1 MLPISSPAMPRRPVT
16 SVVKRVAAGAGAA
29 VYLLAIAGLLFQ
41 SVVGDSAY
49 FPLSYFFTW
58 DMFPAHNTNSMRR
71 VAVGKTAA
79 GKFLQLH
86 PSPRDQY
93 RQGVNRDFT
102 RVDLEGRGF
111 FYRPIV
117 EQTLQTAGG
126 GDSADPV
133 AHVHLFERYW
143 PAKFNYPTE
152 LYEAWS
158 GTPRPHRTF
167 WRVVEEFDV
176 PAPRPLVDSSH
187 GDGP

>member
-1 MLPISSPAMPRRPVT
+1 MPRRPVA
-16 SVVKRVAAGAGAA
+16 SVVKRVAAGAGAV
-29 VYLLAIAGLLFQ
+29 VYLSAIAAFLFQ

-79 GKFLQLH
+79 RKFVQLH

-93 RQGVNRDFT
+93 RQGVDRDFT

-117 EQTLQTAGG
+117 EKTLQTTGG

-133 AHVHLFERYW
+133 THVYLCERYW
-143 PAKFNYPTE
+143 PAKFNYPAE
-152 LYEAWS
+152 MYEAWS
-158 GTPRPHRTF
+158 GTPRPNRTF
-167 WRVVEEFDV
+167 WRVLEEFEV
-176 PAPRPLVDSSH
+176 PARHPAVDSPR